1 MFTKSGSHFLAIS
14 TKKESVSFQRHYKLK
29 MLFLL
34 FIVISPALSMFAAK
48 PSETGVDVV
57 TCKMNKNTD
66 KKDDVS

>member
-1 MFTKSGSHFLAIS
+1 M
-14 TKKESVSFQRHYKLK
+14 
-29 MLFLL
+29 FLL